1 MRTEEAIMRDVA
13 LLSDEERSPREIAK
27 SLDIMERERRVNKGA
42 DDLLAGRIDSAT
54 WRHIMDLY
62 GPDYLAAAKALVELK
77 ARRGE
82 LLPK

>member
-27 SLDIMERERRVNKGA
+27 SLDIMERERQI
-42 DDLLAGRIDSAT
+42 GRASVD
-54 WRHIMDLY
+54 
-62 GPDYLAAAKALVELK
+62 LAAAKALVELK